1 VAQSKPKTYS
11 YAYNVDKAAKIFA
24 ENDDFIRAVIRYK
37 VGNKVQ
43 VEDIFQDFF
52 LSLVCKPIPQ
62 DIENV
67 KSYLYRAISNDI
79 VDAARRMKRYENHV
93 RKYGEQSNY
102 SINKTGTGDALLSKE
117 KSKIMLGLAKRRL
130 TTSEYKAISLRYEKD
145 HNIKEVAEKMGV
157 NKRTISRYIS
167 VGLKKVREFLID
179 ERVNLK

>member
-11 YAYNVDKAAKIFA
+11 YTDNVDKAARIFA
-24 ENDDFIRAVIRYK
+24 ENECFIRAIIRYK
-37 VGNKVQ
+37 VRDDSQ
-43 VEDIFQDFF
+43 AEDMFQDFF
-52 LSLVCKPIPQ
+52 LSLVCKPVPQ

-79 VDAARRMKRYENHV
+79 VDAARRMKRYKNHV
-93 RKYGEQSNY
+93 HKYGEQSNY
-102 SINKTGTGDALLSKE
+102 SINKTGPGDALLSKE
-117 KSKIMLGLAKRRL
+117 KSGKILGLAKRRL
-130 TTSEYKAISLRYEKD
+130 TTNEYKAISLRYEKD